1 MVESLY
7 DFMTNG
13 GKKKITKA
21 DFGRI
26 MHDPDSTQDE
36 IDEALDSIGYT
47 REDLEFMDEDE
58 RAEVLEDA
66 GLDPDDWE

>member
-36 IDEALDSIGYT
+36 IDEALAFLDDCDGY
-47 REDLEFMDEDE
+47 ENL
-58 RAEVLEDA
+58 
-66 GLDPDDWE
+66 PD